1 MCGPLSESVAHYEVN
16 LALMLGLDD
25 PRLISS
31 MLRSVVLVSLL
42 EGLRATSDA
51 GRLPPPA
58 PEVSVVMENGEADGR
73 RETDGARFI
82 HGGDVG
88 SRGLPCARRRRRR
101 RGKGERAVDLG
112 DGARGGIDPTTTS
125 NAASAGLLAPRQ
137 PLVLLD
143 PTAPHQH
150 V

>member
-1 MCGPLSESVAHYEVN
+1 
-16 LALMLGLDD
+16 
-25 PRLISS
+25 
-31 MLRSVVLVSLL
+31 
-42 EGLRATSDA
+42 
-51 GRLPPPA
+51 
-58 PEVSVVMENGEADGR
+58 MENGEADGR
-73 RETDGARFI
+73 GETDGARLI
-82 HGGDVG
+82 HGVDVG
-88 SRGLPCARRRRRR
+88 SRGLPRARRRRR
-101 RGKGERAVDLG
+101 RGKGGGVVDLG

>member
-1 MCGPLSESVAHYEVN
+1 
-16 LALMLGLDD
+16 MLGLDD
-25 PRLISS
+25 PRVISS
-31 MLRSVVLVSLL
+31 MLHSVVLVSLL

-51 GRLPPPA
+51 GRLLPPA
-58 PEVSVVMENGEADGR
+58 PEVSVVMEHGEADGR
-73 RETDGARFI
+73 RETDGARLI
-82 HGGDVG
+82 HGGDLG
-88 SRGLPCARRRRRR
+88 SRGLPRARRRRRW
-101 RGKGERAVDLG
+101 GKGEGAVDLG

-125 NAASAGLLAPRQ
+125 NAASAGLLTPRQ